1 MTNVTKETIALA
13 KQLWALH
20 QEALGGYDVSL
31 WDEELTT
38 IEREAWVQVAQH
50 VDARDSTSEYIDIY
64 ARNGGIEYKKIKM
77 LIDEPD
83 HK

>member
-1 MTNVTKETIALA
+1 MTNVTEETIALA

-38 IEREAWVQVAQH
+38 IEREAWVQVAQF
-50 VDARDSTSEYIDIY
+50 VDSAYIHP
-64 ARNGGIEYKKIKM
+64 
-77 LIDEPD
+77 EPD
-83 HK
+83 HR